1 MADSLRG
8 PDGRSVPELDEI
20 LAELERREPIFHR
33 REYGT
38 TREDFERLTDP
49 SFWEIGASGRLYS
62 REHVWSVL
70 EDRYSSDPCGRL
82 DGDWETSG
90 FELREIAPATYL
102 LTYTLR
108 LDGRYTRRTTLWQ
121 RRDGDWRILYHQGT
135 VIADHES

>member
-8 PDGRSVPELDEI
+8 PDGRSVAELDEI

-38 TREDFERLTDP
+38 TREDFECLTDP

-70 EDRYSSDPCGRL
+70 EDRYSSDPSGRL